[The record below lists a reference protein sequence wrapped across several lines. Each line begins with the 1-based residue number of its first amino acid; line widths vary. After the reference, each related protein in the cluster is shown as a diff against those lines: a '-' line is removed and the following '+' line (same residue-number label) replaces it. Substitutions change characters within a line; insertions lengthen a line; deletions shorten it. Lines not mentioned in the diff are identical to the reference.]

1 MAISGIFSSSA
12 AHGASSTSKK
22 STLQQHSTDFSN
34 LANALSTNNLSS
46 AQGAFAALKQD
57 AQSIPATQGSSQAN
71 AQTLQKVKSDAQA
84 LATTLASGN
93 LGAAQKAF
101 ASLKQDSTSA
111 RMHFHHRGGAGG
123 SSASATAASSEL
135 IATQAIGQVGSTL
148 NVTA

>member
-1 MAISGIFSSSA
+1 MAISGIFSSGA
-12 AHGASSTSKK
+12 AHGTSSLSKK

-34 LANALSTNNLSS
+34 LANALSSNNLAS
-46 AQGAFAALKQD
+46 AQSAFAALKQD
-57 AQSIPATQGSSQAN
+57 AQSIPATQGSSQVN
-71 AQTLQKVKSDAQA
+71 AQTMQKVKSDAQA

-111 RMHFHHRGGAGG
+111 RMHFHHHGGARG
-123 SSASATAASSEL
+123 SNASATAASSEL
-135 IATQAIGQVGSTL
+135 IATQAIGSVGSTL

>member
-1 MAISGIFSSSA
+1 M
-12 AHGASSTSKK
+12 
-22 STLQQHSTDFSN
+22 
-34 LANALSTNNLSS
+34 
-46 AQGAFAALKQD
+46 
-57 AQSIPATQGSSQAN
+57 
-71 AQTLQKVKSDAQA
+71 QKVKSDAQA

-111 RMHFHHRGGAGG
+111 RMHFHHHGGAGG

-135 IATQAIGQVGSTL
+135 IATQAIGSVGNTL